1 MSHKGTPKKKSDTAK
16 AMPPSRAGAKK
27 ASASR
32 PAAGASRRD
41 RPVPAP
47 RTAVSKA
54 TKPAARPAPSPVGA
68 RRATPAASGA
78 KPVGR
83 KTASPARRAAVPI
96 PSASGK
102 RAKPSLPV
110 VTLAAIREL
119 AQLARPLGGKI
130 PAARFFAFLREKK
143 LMAGRHEI
151 LTHLRRLG
159 IQVVRE
165 RPAATPARG
174 VPAAGKPGAGQRK
187 AAPARLPAG
196 KAPRPQ
202 PAGQPGEKGSSIPAS
217 ILSELVEM
225 SRQADGCI
233 GYSHFV
239 DFIHENSLLS
249 EKKGIIAHLATLN
262 VKVVSEK
269 SLAGQARTEEYNRF
283 VGEYPKELKA
293 VIKRAKKNFGI
304 VDTQYVHHIFGS
316 EEVLKKNAK
325 FLRFYLKEQ
334 DIKII
339 KTAVKAQA
347 KPASERSEIVG
358 DPVRQYLREMGSVNL
373 LSRNEEIKIARKIE
387 RGEKKVIKAL
397 SKTNI
402 VLNKVIE
409 LGREL
414 VEGVRDIDNIIEVSE
429 DIYDESKKQS
439 LRDKFL
445 QQFEELNRYKRE
457 LKTLKKSRASNFV
470 IAKKMVEI
478 THLIQG
484 MSILT
489 EEKRKFINTIMQLK
503 QTYSHKMERRAKMQ
517 RDLGRM
523 RKREKRYKLL
533 LAEFQENE
541 KGIQNLNRKYE
552 ITPDDLFKSCQDIEE
567 GQRLIELSKN
577 DLVESNLRL
586 VVSIAKKY
594 INRGLQ
600 FSDLI
605 QEGNIGLMKAVEKF
619 EYQRGYKF
627 STYATW
633 WIRQAIT
640 RAIADQ
646 ARTIRIPVHMIETIH
661 KINRTQRRLVQE
673 LGREPT
679 EDEIAKE
686 TAFTTEKIRKIL
698 KIAQEPISLETPV
711 GDDDSHL
718 GDFLEDD
725 RTVSPP
731 EIVSQMNLK
740 EQLEAILS
748 TLTEREAR
756 VIQMRFGLNDGNEHT
771 LEEVG
776 QEFQVT
782 RERIRQIEAK
792 ALRKLK
798 KKSKKLVNFLDRPEN
813 YR

>member
-1 MSHKGTPKKKSDTAK
+1 LKKPVKKKVAAK
-16 AMPPSRAGAKK
+16 PAKKKAAGPK
-27 ASASR
+27 ASARPVKR
-32 PAAGASRRD
+32 PAAKAASGPQAR
-41 RPVPAP
+41 
-47 RTAVSKA
+47 
-54 TKPAARPAPSPVGA
+54 KPAAKSPARPAPKSADAKRAPRAGGKRSAPASRKQPPPAKRKATAAPPAAA
-68 RRATPAASGA
+68 RRQPPQSAASVAKGA
-78 KPVGR
+78 VSSVMLKEIV
-83 KTASPARRAAVPI
+83 TRAQNED
-96 PSASGK
+96 S
-102 RAKPSLPV
+102 
-110 VTLAAIREL
+110 
-119 AQLARPLGGKI
+119 KI
-130 PAARFFAFLREKK
+130 SHEAF
-143 LMAGRHEI
+143 M
-151 LTHLRRLG
+151 TF
-159 IQVVRE
+159 
-165 RPAATPARG
+165 
-174 VPAAGKPGAGQRK
+174 
-187 AAPARLPAG
+187 
-196 KAPRPQ
+196 
-202 PAGQPGEKGSSIPAS
+202 
-217 ILSELVEM
+217 LSE
-225 SRQADGCI
+225 
-233 GYSHFV
+233 
-239 DFIHENSLLS
+239 NNLLT
-249 EKKGIIAHLATLN
+249 KKKEIVAHLESLSIRILKKKSAL
-262 VKVVSEK
+262 SLEK
-269 SLAGQARTEEYNRF
+269 MNEYNAFRENF
-283 VGEYPKELKA
+283 QKELKA
-293 VIKRAKKNFGI
+293 ILKRVKKGLGIIETSAINYIFGGDETVRRNQKYIKHFLKENAIKPAKSPAKKA
-304 VDTQYVHHIFGS
+304 
-316 EEVLKKNAK
+316 AK
-325 FLRFYLKEQ
+325 
-334 DIKII
+334 
-339 KTAVKAQA
+339 AGG
-347 KPASERSEIVG
+347 ERTEIVG

-373 LSRNEEIKIARKIE
+373 LSRNEEISIARKIE

-402 VLNKVIE
+402 VLNLVIK
-409 LGREL
+409 LGQDVL
-414 VEGVRDIDNIIEVSE
+414 EGHKNIDEVIEVSE
-429 DIYDESKKQS
+429 DIYDESKKQE
-439 LRDKFL
+439 LRDNFL
-445 QQFEELNRYKRE
+445 RQYEELNRLKRE
-457 LKTLKKSRASNFV
+457 FKSLKKSKSSNFV
-470 IAKKMVEI
+470 RAKKLVEI
-478 THLIQG
+478 THLIQD
-484 MSILT
+484 MSILD
-489 EEKRKFINTIMQLK
+489 EHRREFIKKIMDLQAN
-503 QTYSHKMERRAKMQ
+503 YEHVRERVKKLRGQMSRCSSRSAE
-517 RDLGRM
+517 
-523 RKREKRYKLL
+523 RKRIGGEIEELHKRL
-533 LAEFQENE
+533 ERNNE
-541 KGIQNLNRKYE
+541 KFETNE
-552 ITPDDLFKSCQDIEE
+552 EDLEKTCGDIKD
-567 GQRLIELSKN
+567 GLKLIELSKN

-686 TAFTTEKIRKIL
+686 SAFTSEKIRKIL

-718 GDFLEDD
+718 GDFLEDEK
-725 RTVSPP
+725 TVSPP

-798 KKSKKLVNFLDRPEN
+798 KKSKKLVNFLDKPEN